1 MNSFKIG
8 GGKKKPKKP
17 YGKMKTF
24 INMNFMER
32 GIEKVNGYISESD
45 SCPVM
50 SDSLLPHE

>member
-1 MNSFKIG
+1 
-8 GGKKKPKKP
+8 
-17 YGKMKTF
+17 MKTF

-32 GIEKVNGYISESD
+32 GIERVNGYISESESV